1 MMKTVIDSATVVALA
16 FADGGY
22 VDPASVPETTIAVA
36 EERWLIPVI
45 GGEMH
50 AALLEGSHADFRE
63 EYVAPVVALYTRLLM
78 MPDLGVQT
86 GQCGL
91 TVPSSSTFEAAS
103 VERTRIAARSLRHR
117 ARTLL
122 HRMSRHLDEH
132 AAEFPEYDPEKN
144 ILKRCSTDG
153 NIVQIR

>member
-1 MMKTVIDSATVVALA
+1 MMKTVIDPATVVALA

-36 EERWLIPVI
+36 EERWLIPVV

-91 TVPSSSTFEAAS
+91 TVPSSSTFEAAPS
-103 VERTRIAARSLRHR
+103 NGHAWRRVRFATVRVRSCT
-117 ARTLL
+117 A
-122 HRMSRHLDEH
+122 
-132 AAEFPEYDPEKN
+132 
-144 ILKRCSTDG
+144 
-153 NIVQIR
+153 